1 MDQLGKV
8 RLRQM
13 GLDRATLGSDASAL
27 TPRLSSSSVKEKER
41 KDERRQTSA
50 GKVDGWWVSEID
62 RDKEQ
67 QLFFMF
73 IINVR
78 TSHTPHH
85 HQLQQAARMLTETER
100 QKEKWREGREKVI
113 VKAHAMRAYQKT
125 VVRNTHLS
133 KHQAAYCNNKSRD
146 VPGAAW
152 PTQTMAMFVHAP
164 LRMRQHF

>member
-1 MDQLGKV
+1 
-8 RLRQM
+8 M

-67 QLFFMF
+67 RLFFMF

-78 TSHTPHH
+78 TSHTPSPS
-85 HQLQQAARMLTETER
+85 ASAGSKDADRDRETER
-100 QKEKWREGREKVI
+100 EMKGRKRESNC
-113 VKAHAMRAYQKT
+113 QST
-125 VVRNTHLS
+125 RNESVSENRGS
-133 KHQAAYCNNKSRD
+133 KHTSVKT
-146 VPGAAW
+146 PGG
-152 PTQTMAMFVHAP
+152 
-164 LRMRQHF
+164 LL